1 MTEHEIT
8 TRHDGRRAFNA
19 SICFFGDEL
28 WMAYRVSYDDA
39 PDGLRLA
46 TLDRAFKVV
55 RDVRL
60 SVPLKDGWGAEDPRL
75 FSHNGCLHVAWTA
88 ANYKAKPWNATM
100 FYGEITNARG
110 IAWVDEALQP
120 RFGLN
125 TVNQREKNWQFF
137 SQRGRLFAQYQP
149 SPHHIIEL
157 DGETVINE
165 WKSNGFSWDHG
176 KPSGG
181 TPPILNRDGNL
192 LSFFHSWNDHPTNE
206 RIYHFAAMEMEP
218 VAPFRVLRVSSRPIL
233 SASSTWPLPKDRW
246 KPLCVFPC
254 GAIRRDNGNYLV
266 SCGVN
271 DNGIRIFDVTEAELG
286 LTFPAFTDPESTRL
300 VKAVRNFMFA
310 GRLRQVGEVLEVG
323 IQEITN
329 LTKRNLV
336 ELYETQNA

>member
-19 SICFFGDEL
+19 SICEGDDRL
-28 WMAYRVSYDDA
+28 LMAYRVSYEDS
-39 PDGLRLA
+39 PDRLRFA
-46 TLDRAFKVV
+46 TLDRDLNVL
-55 RDVRL
+55 DD
-60 SVPLKDGWGAEDPRL
+60 VPLVVPLADGWGAEDPRL
-75 FSHNGCLHVAWTA
+75 FEHDGLLYVAWTA
-88 ANYKAKPWNATM
+88 ANYASKPWNATM
-100 FYGEITNARG
+100 FYGVVTYHEGKAEVIDAY
-110 IAWVDEALQP
+110 QP

-125 TVNQREKNWQFF
+125 TVNQREKNWQFWSHNF
-137 SQRGRLFAQYQP
+137 RLFAQYQP

-157 DGETVINE
+157 DGETVVNE
-165 WKSNGFSWDHG
+165 WKTDGFSWDHG

-181 TPPILNRDGNL
+181 TPPILNREGNL
-192 LSFFHSWNDHPTNE
+192 LSFFHSWSDHPTNE
-206 RIYHFAAMEMEP
+206 RIYHFGAMEMEP

-233 SASSTWPLPKDRW
+233 SASSTWPLPRDRW

-271 DNGIRIFDVTEAELG
+271 DNGIRIFDIAESELG
-286 LTFPAFTDPESTRL
+286 LTFPVFTSPESTRL

-323 IQEITN
+323 MQEITN
-329 LTKRNLV
+329 LTKRNLA
-336 ELYETQNA
+336 EPYETQDA